1 MGGGGKRWVRSL
13 EFQPWRF
20 IHTHRERERERE
32 REKKSNTKEGGGG
45 CLEKRKLGLGY
56 WGTCG
61 KERERE
67 KIEG

>member
-1 MGGGGKRWVRSL
+1 MVVVRGGLGLWSFSHGGL
-13 EFQPWRF
+13 YT
-20 IHTHRERERERE
+20 HTQRERERE

-67 KIEG
+67 RK